1 MSPRIR
7 IALAILAR
15 PATRKCPAHF
25 AAPLG
30 SFHPKLTL
38 SSIRCFATH
47 TERPIPGSS
56 TRPSGSSSSSSAP
69 STEDLLRRLE
79 ADARKG
85 GSGFRGQETVGPF
98 PLGVGP
104 SGRSKGWKRWGEL
117 GIGGK
122 GMSYLYAGRASANEI
137 VARAG
142 RQTGNLSVILVGGTL
157 FVILA
162 FALSTELFAKNS
174 PSVLYSQA
182 VDLIRASD
190 AVSPLSTL

>member
-1 MSPRIR
+1 
-7 IALAILAR
+7 
-15 PATRKCPAHF
+15 
-25 AAPLG
+25 
-30 SFHPKLTL
+30 
-38 SSIRCFATH
+38 
-47 TERPIPGSS
+47 
-56 TRPSGSSSSSSAP
+56 
-69 STEDLLRRLE
+69 
-79 ADARKG
+79 
-85 GSGFRGQETVGPF
+85 
-98 PLGVGP
+98 
-104 SGRSKGWKRWGEL
+104 
-117 GIGGK
+117 
-122 GMSYLYAGRASANEI
+122 MSYLYAGRASANEI